1 VAALDPGTPFPSI
14 ALRDETG
21 APAASPNGE
30 TLYAVFKTTCPTCE
44 LAWPYLERIRRI
56 SDDSMKDGKA
66 VGLSVVAIA
75 QDDPT
80 KSRAFADRL
89 GTRLET
95 AYDADPWKASD
106 ALGVTNVPTLI
117 RVGGD
122 GVIAETVVGFDRER
136 FRGLAL
142 RAAALAGKPPTE
154 LFLPSDNAPPIK
166 PG

>member
-1 VAALDPGTPFPSI
+1 MAALDPGTPFPSI

-80 KSRAFADRL
+80 KSRAFADRPHSRFGL
-89 GTRLET
+89 SVCRCFSWTRVRCET
-95 AYDADPWKASD
+95 NAGMSLTADAC
-106 ALGVTNVPTLI
+106 
-117 RVGGD
+117 R
-122 GVIAETVVGFDRER
+122 R
-136 FRGLAL
+136 
-142 RAAALAGKPPTE
+142 
-154 LFLPSDNAPPIK
+154 
-166 PG
+166 